1 MSCDN
6 SLLQNG
12 VDLKKKFQESER
24 PETVLHIKMYEGG
37 AGNDRIYQ

>member
-12 VDLKKKFQESER
+12 VDLKKKVSGVR
-24 PETVLHIKMYEGG
+24 GPETVLHIKMYEGG